1 MSHYELTNIKSI
13 ILTPANDLMNYTFP
27 DTDILNQIEDKRVRI
42 TNLSKALTFG
52 TSSLKGKTSLVLD
65 TNNGQVRTEAVVIG
79 FDNTSVWLE
88 GNIKLP
94 MSALRS
100 VDFI

>member
-79 FDNTSVWLE
+79 FDNASVWLE